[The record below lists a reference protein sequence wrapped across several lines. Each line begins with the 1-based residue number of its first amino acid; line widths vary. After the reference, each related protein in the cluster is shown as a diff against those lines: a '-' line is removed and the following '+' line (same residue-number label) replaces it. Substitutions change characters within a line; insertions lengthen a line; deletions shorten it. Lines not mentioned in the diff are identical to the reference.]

1 MFIEGINEQGSE
13 WLSSVPVLLGF
24 SLVYWIRYLDLSQCL
39 SVYICP
45 SEALGYM
52 ISVLISCGCHS
63 EGT

>member
-13 WLSSVPVLLGF
+13 WLSSVPV
-24 SLVYWIRYLDLSQCL
+24 LVYWIRYLDLSQCL